1 MERVKKAW
9 EEQKR
14 LQKEGEIRRQTG
26 AQYSYFSG
34 GFPWAT
40 PANFPGRMPGMG
52 WGMPGMAGMLGL
64 NEITSDPE
72 VLTDNAG
79 FRSYDG
85 LLGCDSE
92 LQYVEIS
99 EQPKSCESHL

>member
-1 MERVKKAW
+1 
-9 EEQKR
+9 
-14 LQKEGEIRRQTG
+14 
-26 AQYSYFSG
+26 
-34 GFPWAT
+34 
-40 PANFPGRMPGMG
+40 
-52 WGMPGMAGMLGL
+52 MPGMAEMLGL

-99 EQPKSCESHL
+99 ESSPKVVRSHL

>member
-9 EEQKR
+9 EKQKR
-14 LQKEGEIRRQTG
+14 PQKEGEIRRQTG

-64 NEITSDPE
+64 NEITSHPE
-72 VLTDNAG
+72 VLTDMQVLEVMTA
-79 FRSYDG
+79 F
-85 LLGCDSE
+85 
-92 LQYVEIS
+92 
-99 EQPKSCESHL
+99 

>member
-9 EEQKR
+9 EKQR
-14 LQKEGEIRRQTG
+14 RPQKEGEIRRQTG

-40 PANFPGRMPGMG
+40 PAKFPGR
-52 WGMPGMAGMLGL
+52 MPGMAGMLGL

-72 VLTDNAG
+72 VLTDMQVLEVMTA
-79 FRSYDG
+79 F
-85 LLGCDSE
+85 
-92 LQYVEIS
+92 
-99 EQPKSCESHL
+99 